1 MGCKLDVIA
10 TAAEAAL
17 AELPSED
24 APAEVVDDAE
34 VSMETAA
41 EAMLELL
48 LQLVVNVAVAFCDS
62 SSPTAVF
69 RAAINNE
76 NLRDACLCYIEG
88 QS

>member
-10 TAAEAAL
+10 TAEAL
-17 AELPSED
+17 AELPSE
-24 APAEVVDDAE
+24 
-34 VSMETAA
+34 AA
-41 EAMLELL
+41 EAVETAEAAEAVEATEAVESL

-76 NLRDACLCYIEG
+76 NLRDACFCYIEG

>member
-17 AELPSED
+17 AELPSEA
-24 APAEVVDDAE
+24 APVEVVEDAE
-34 VSMETAA
+34 VSMEAT

-76 NLRDACLCYIEG
+76 NLRDA
-88 QS
+88 

>member
-17 AELPSED
+17 AELPSEA
-24 APAEVVDDAE
+24 APAEVVEDAE
-34 VSMETAA
+34 VSMEAA

-76 NLRDACLCYIEG
+76 NFRDACLCYIEG

>member
-17 AELPSED
+17 AELPSEA
-24 APAEVVDDAE
+24 APAEVVEDAE
-34 VSMETAA
+34 VSMEAA

-76 NLRDACLCYIEG
+76 NLRDACFCYIEG

>member
-17 AELPSED
+17 AELPSEA
-24 APAEVVDDAE
+24 APAEVVEDAE
-34 VSMETAA
+34 VSMEAA

-76 NLRDACLCYIEG
+76 NLRDACHYYIEG

>member
-17 AELPSED
+17 AELPSEA
-24 APAEVVDDAE
+24 APVEVVEDAE
-34 VSMETAA
+34 VSMEAT

-69 RAAINNE
+69 RAAISNE
-76 NLRDACLCYIEG
+76 NLRDACLCYVEG

>member
-17 AELPSED
+17 AELPSEA
-24 APAEVVDDAE
+24 APVEVVEDAE
-34 VSMETAA
+34 VSMEAV

-76 NLRDACLCYIEG
+76 NLRDACLCYVEG

>member
-17 AELPSED
+17 AELPSEA
-24 APAEVVDDAE
+24 APAEVVEDAE
-34 VSMETAA
+34 VSIEAA

-76 NLRDACLCYIEG
+76 NLRDACLYYIEG

>member
-17 AELPSED
+17 AELPSEA
-24 APAEVVDDAE
+24 APVEVVEDAE
-34 VSMETAA
+34 VSMEAA

-76 NLRDACLCYIEG
+76 NLRDVCFCYIEG

>member
-17 AELPSED
+17 AELPSEA
-24 APAEVVDDAE
+24 APAEVVEDAE
-34 VSMETAA
+34 VSMEAA

-76 NLRDACLCYIEG
+76 NLRDACLCYVEG

>member
-10 TAAEAAL
+10 MAAEAAL
-17 AELPSED
+17 AELPSEA
-24 APAEVVDDAE
+24 APVEVVEDAE
-34 VSMETAA
+34 VSMEAA

-76 NLRDACLCYIEG
+76 NLRDACLCYVEG

>member
-17 AELPSED
+17 AELPSEA
-24 APAEVVDDAE
+24 APAEVVEDAE
-34 VSMETAA
+34 VSMEAA

>member
-17 AELPSED
+17 AELPSEA
-24 APAEVVDDAE
+24 APVEVVEDAE
-34 VSMETAA
+34 VSMEAA

-62 SSPTAVF
+62 SSPTAVL

-76 NLRDACLCYIEG
+76 NLRDACLCYVEG

>member
-17 AELPSED
+17 AELPSEA
-24 APAEVVDDAE
+24 APAEVVEDAE
-34 VSMETAA
+34 VSMEAA

-69 RAAINNE
+69 RAEINNE

>member
-17 AELPSED
+17 AELPSEA
-24 APAEVVDDAE
+24 APVEVVEDAE
-34 VSMETAA
+34 VSMEAA

-76 NLRDACLCYIEG
+76 NLRDACLCYVEG

>member
-17 AELPSED
+17 AELPSEA
-24 APAEVVDDAE
+24 APAEVVEDAE
-34 VSMETAA
+34 VSMEAT

>member
-10 TAAEAAL
+10 TAAEPAL
-17 AELPSED
+17 AEVPSEA
-24 APAEVVDDAE
+24 APAEVVKDAE
-34 VSMETAA
+34 VSMEAA
-41 EAMLELL
+41 EAMVELL

>member
-17 AELPSED
+17 AELPSGA
-24 APAEVVDDAE
+24 APAEVVEDAE
-34 VSMETAA
+34 FSMEAA

-48 LQLVVNVAVAFCDS
+48 LQLIVNVAVAFCDS

-76 NLRDACLCYIEG
+76 NLRDACLYYIEG

>member
-17 AELPSED
+17 AELPSEA
-24 APAEVVDDAE
+24 APVEVVEDAE
-34 VSMETAA
+34 VSMEAA